1 MPEYMGKMPKLR
13 EEVSSMLRIA
23 ICDDEKY
30 FISEM
35 KEILEKYLNEKGLSY
50 EIDTYS
56 SGEDLVDLGVGI
68 IKYNVIFLDIS
79 MENLDGMMAAKAVRE
94 ISRDVFIVFVTAY
107 ANYLLDGYK
116 VDAVRYILKKSESLV
131 ESVYECMDAIQD
143 KMNYKVIWKEYNF
156 NEGHKKVSLEHLLYI
171 ESELHKLKFYI
182 QEEELAEYTLYQT
195 LDAIDEELAEND
207 FVRIHQSFLVNMKCI
222 RNVKRYT
229 VTLNNGIQLNI
240 PKARYKYVDELF
252 VAYKGEL

>member
-1 MPEYMGKMPKLR
+1 MPKLR
-13 EEVSSMLRIA
+13 EKVSSMLRIA

-30 FISEM
+30 FISEL
-35 KEILEKYLNEKGLSY
+35 KEILEKYLNERGFSY

-56 SGEDLVDLGVGI
+56 SGEDLVGLGVGI
-68 IKYNVIFLDIS
+68 MKYNVIFLDIG
-79 MENLDGMMAAKAVRE
+79 MENLDGMTAARAVRE

-107 ANYLLDGYK
+107 VNYLIDGYK

-131 ESVYECMDAIQD
+131 GSVYECMDAIQD
-143 KMNYKVIWKEYNF
+143 KMNYKVIWKEYHF
-156 NEGHKKVSLEHLLYI
+156 NEGHKKVSLDHLLYI

-182 QEEELAEYTLYQT
+182 QEEELTEYTLYQT
-195 LDAIDEELAEND
+195 LDAIEEDLAGNG

-222 RNVKRYT
+222 RNVKRYIA
-229 VTLNNGIQLNI
+229 TLNNGIQLNI
-240 PKARYKYVDELF
+240 PKARYKYVDEVF